1 MLDNKDLEHVKLS
14 KSQLNFKVE
23 NIHDDFEINEAKK
36 DDLHSTQNKKDWAK
50 IDLNN
55 LYEQIQIPGK
65 KLDDKE
71 MYDLK
76 SLHIAINKNANL
88 SDSQILKR
96 EETARKKAQL
106 SKLILSSKQDV
117 KAKFEKSEKFS
128 KQEGKIYINSFELSN
143 FEYSSDE
150 EFCEKYLNN
159 YKNLLMVEDYV
170 KELNDDELAL
180 LDTEFSARLSFI
192 KSVKDDYD
200 RRVELMSSN
209 FYALLTKSDIEQ
221 IPLKKNKISNSAL
234 GEKNSK
240 ELQKYQALFYKLR
253 TGGNC
258 FGKGKS
264 WEKAYNNIL
273 NYKKLFSVNNNE
285 RISED
290 KLKSRKKNYNPE
302 LRPQTEINNAANEK
316 LPKLEKIKI
325 KKPENDFEELSN
337 RAKLLAE
344 GHLKFSE
351 IMPEKADGDG
361 QYMQQIKSSMD
372 EYNSLLS
379 EQKTAVAN
387 QNDIEAENVKLES
400 IGSTISSASRQKA
413 LDKIDEV
420 ISNCNKYLFWK
431 FIPFSPIA
439 RLRKAEVK
447 EIKEKAL
454 IQRASIEAAIKQEN
468 ENKGP
473 GQINAGPAADKITTA
488 KSIASFIFANGI
500 YLGLM
505 VPAAIGFTAIVT
517 LKKIFTKKPDF
528 YRKYENRERV
538 SKDILESNSNATL
551 ALERAYSASNNK
563 SKKFISAMDDIS
575 KINKLQ
581 HSLQKIKNKQ
591 LSLMVDLKNEKT
603 EAALEAERN
612 LINNNYN
619 NTLNKLNN
627 LKAKFSNEIKELKL
641 DASTDVLEHL
651 NSAEKLFGK
660 ATTTLENYLSICD
673 SRKTM
678 ITELDTKRKENIR
691 LAKQSQEKILN
702 TKNKKEN
709 AKKEENK
716 PNNKED
722 NKNKKINNDDN
733 ENKNERINNDDN
745 EIKNERINND
755 DNEIK
760 NERIN
765 NNENEIKNERINNNE
780 NEIKN
785 ENENLENKENKNNK
799 KNKEKQDNKNNINNQ
814 IQDNEEIDVEEENK
828 KIEKYV
834 EQETELEDIIKKIMK
849 GSYTTEDSWMDNYSG
864 INKNIPHPHSYN
876 AWYSFLSD
884 KKDNAYYNENGSTS
898 KFTKIIKTLFGMY
911 MD

>member
-290 KLKSRKKNYNPE
+290 KLKSRKK
-302 LRPQTEINNAANEK
+302 K
-316 LPKLEKIKI
+316 L
-325 KKPENDFEELSN
+325 
-337 RAKLLAE
+337 
-344 GHLKFSE
+344 
-351 IMPEKADGDG
+351 
-361 QYMQQIKSSMD
+361 
-372 EYNSLLS
+372 
-379 EQKTAVAN
+379 
-387 QNDIEAENVKLES
+387 
-400 IGSTISSASRQKA
+400 
-413 LDKIDEV
+413 
-420 ISNCNKYLFWK
+420 
-431 FIPFSPIA
+431 
-439 RLRKAEVK
+439 
-447 EIKEKAL
+447 
-454 IQRASIEAAIKQEN
+454 
-468 ENKGP
+468 
-473 GQINAGPAADKITTA
+473 
-488 KSIASFIFANGI
+488 
-500 YLGLM
+500 
-505 VPAAIGFTAIVT
+505 
-517 LKKIFTKKPDF
+517 
-528 YRKYENRERV
+528 
-538 SKDILESNSNATL
+538 
-551 ALERAYSASNNK
+551 
-563 SKKFISAMDDIS
+563 
-575 KINKLQ
+575 
-581 HSLQKIKNKQ
+581 
-591 LSLMVDLKNEKT
+591 
-603 EAALEAERN
+603 
-612 LINNNYN
+612 
-619 NTLNKLNN
+619 
-627 LKAKFSNEIKELKL
+627 
-641 DASTDVLEHL
+641 
-651 NSAEKLFGK
+651 
-660 ATTTLENYLSICD
+660 
-673 SRKTM
+673 
-678 ITELDTKRKENIR
+678 
-691 LAKQSQEKILN
+691 
-702 TKNKKEN
+702 
-709 AKKEENK
+709 
-716 PNNKED
+716 
-722 NKNKKINNDDN
+722 
-733 ENKNERINNDDN
+733 
-745 EIKNERINND
+745 
-755 DNEIK
+755 
-760 NERIN
+760 
-765 NNENEIKNERINNNE
+765 
-780 NEIKN
+780 
-785 ENENLENKENKNNK
+785 
-799 KNKEKQDNKNNINNQ
+799 
-814 IQDNEEIDVEEENK
+814 
-828 KIEKYV
+828 
-834 EQETELEDIIKKIMK
+834 
-849 GSYTTEDSWMDNYSG
+849 
-864 INKNIPHPHSYN
+864 
-876 AWYSFLSD
+876 
-884 KKDNAYYNENGSTS
+884 
-898 KFTKIIKTLFGMY
+898 
-911 MD
+911 